1 MGPVR
6 YQDPILER
14 SNGAMGESPVILEH
28 VCRIWGTVENEFSV
42 IHNKIAIKQT
52 EIHDDR
58 DCHNNTVITK
68 IVTSLM
74 LSGCCH
80 KSNKAFSRS
89 ISVVTSSVDSK
100 IE

>member
-1 MGPVR
+1 MAQWVNPLSSWNMFVA
-6 YQDPILER
+6 Y
-14 SNGAMGESPVILEH
+14 
-28 VCRIWGTVENEFSV
+28 WGTVENEFSV

-58 DCHNNTVITK
+58 DHNNNTVITK

-74 LSGCCH
+74 LSGSCH

-89 ISVVTSSVDSK
+89 ISVVT
-100 IE
+100 